1 MVSCMFKAFFL
12 AVLLCSLST
21 GLMASRSGPPSANS
35 DPAPFHGFTVSTI
48 DGTQTSLS
56 KWKGKV
62 ALVVNTA
69 SRCGFTSQ
77 YAALQSLWQ
86 RYGERGFV
94 VLAFPSNDFGQ
105 QEPGS
110 NAEIKRFCELRFNI
124 TFPVFAKVAVNG
136 AEASPLY
143 KWLTAQS
150 GLGFKPGPISWNF
163 EKFLVDG
170 ASGKVIGRFA
180 PAVDPLDPKITSRI
194 EAELRSQA
202 SIQ

>member
-1 MVSCMFKAFFL
+1 VVSSMLKMFVV
-12 AVLLCSLST
+12 AVLLSSWST
-21 GLMASRSGPPSANS
+21 GLTAGRADAPSAKS
-35 DPAPFHGFTVSTI
+35 DPASFHGFTVATI
-48 DGTQTSLS
+48 DGAQTSLS

-136 AEASPLY
+136 PEASSLY
-143 KWLTAQS
+143 KWLTSQS
-150 GLGFKPGPISWNF
+150 GLDFKPGPISWNF

-170 ASGKVIGRFA
+170 TSGKVIGRFA

-194 EAELRSQA
+194 EAMLRSQA
-202 SIQ
+202 SVQ